1 MDWMGRN
8 NPVDGEPELAGEN
21 ADDLKASVHPLQPR
35 LLSTSPSGA
44 PLGIGWTEGGRKMNL
59 VLDELTAASPQADSA
74 CSLENYLAL
83 PDHSMDSRIA
93 EARARL
99 GATTILLGHHYQRDE
114 VIRFADFTGDSYKL
128 SKIAAETDAQYIVF
142 CGVHFMAESADVLG
156 RDGQQVILPDLNAG
170 CSMADM
176 AEISQVEACWE
187 ALERLGLTDGLIPLT
202 YMNSTAAIKAFCGE
216 RGGLVCTS
224 SNARAAFVWAFARG
238 TRILFLPDQHL
249 GRNTGFAM
257 GISLDEMAVWDPW
270 ALQGGQSKAT
280 LAASRIV
287 LWKGHCAVHQRFL
300 PGHVDTVRAKY
311 PGIQVIVHP
320 ECRWEVCQKADA
332 LGSTERLIKIVEDA
346 PTGSMFAIGTEI
358 HLVNRLA
365 RRFAAEG
372 KRIITLDDTGCL
384 CTTMYRISPQ
394 HLAWALEN
402 LIEGRVVNRIQVRAN
417 VKHWARVAL
426 DRMLEVG

>member
-1 MDWMGRN
+1 V
-8 NPVDGEPELAGEN
+8 NPV
-21 ADDLKASVHPLQPR
+21 
-35 LLSTSPSGA
+35 
-44 PLGIGWTEGGRKMNL
+44 
-59 VLDELTAASPQADSA
+59 LDVDTAAAAAVGTS
-74 CSLENYLAL
+74 CSLEDYLAL
-83 PDHSMDSRIA
+83 PDHSMDARIA
-93 EARARL
+93 EARAKL

-128 SKIAAETDAQYIVF
+128 SKIAAETDARYIVF

-176 AEISQVEACWE
+176 AEISQVEAAWE
-187 ALERLGLTDGLIPLT
+187 ALERLGLADGMIPLT
-202 YMNSTAAIKAFCGE
+202 YMNSTAVIKAFCGE

-224 SNARAAFVWAFARG
+224 SNARAAFEWAFARG
-238 TRILFLPDQHL
+238 KRILFLPDQHL

-257 GISLDEMAVWDPW
+257 GIPQEEMAVWDPW
-270 ALQGGQSKAT
+270 ALEGGQTKAA
-280 LAASRIV
+280 LDASRIL

-300 PGHVDTVRAKY
+300 PGHVDQVRAKY

-320 ECRWEVCQKADA
+320 ECRFEVCQKADA
-332 LGSTERLIKIVEDA
+332 LGSTERLIRIVEDA
-346 PTGSMFAIGTEI
+346 SAGSMFAIGTEI

-402 LIEGRVVNRIQVRAN
+402 LLEGRVVNRIQVRAN
-417 VKHWARVAL
+417 VKQWARVAL
-426 DRMLEVG
+426 DRMLETQGTGNREQRTGESYGRVVQRSRGVATGSSDGAGRL